1 MAHHWT
7 KICCPVDFSET
18 SREALAQAVDIAAH
32 GSARLVILHAYERAA
47 LGAAGEVLVT
57 DPDLE
62 DRLVHELNEQI
73 ERYRLEAER
82 AVPGRVVAE
91 ATCGEAATEIVRFA
105 ERAGCD
111 LIVMGTHGRSGI
123 RRLVIGS
130 VAESVVRHAPC
141 SVLVVR
147 PPQFR
152 IEPD

>member
-7 KICCPVDFSET
+7 KICCPVDFSDA
-18 SREALAQAVDIAAH
+18 SHEALAQAADIAAH
-32 GSARLVILHAYERAA
+32 SAARLTILHVYERSA

-57 DPDLE
+57 DPELE
-62 DRLVHELNEQI
+62 ERLVHELNHNL
-73 ERYRLEAER
+73 ERFRVEAER
-82 AVPGRVVAE
+82 FAPGRVTAE
-91 ATCGEAATEIVRFA
+91 AVTGDPPAEIVRFV
-105 ERAGCD
+105 ERSGCD
-111 LIVMGTHGRSGI
+111 LIVMGTHGRSGL
-123 RRLVIGS
+123 RRLVLGS

>member
-7 KICCPVDFSET
+7 KICCPVDFSD
-18 SREALAQAVDIAAH
+18 SAREALAQAADIAAH
-32 GSARLVILHAYERAA
+32 GSARLAILHVYERAA
-47 LGAAGEVLVT
+47 LAAGEVLVT

-62 DRLVHELNEQI
+62 DRLVHEVNQQL
-73 ERYRLEAER
+73 ERYRIEAER
-82 AVPGRVVAE
+82 VAPGRVSVE
-91 ATCGEAATEIVRFA
+91 ATAGTPTSEIVRFV
-105 ERAGCD
+105 ERGGFD
-111 LIVMGTHGRSGI
+111 LIVMGTHGRTGLK
-123 RRLVIGS
+123 RALLGS